1 MPTNN
6 KRIAKNTFILYT
18 RQILFIFLGLY
29 TSRIVLQNLGVEDY
43 GIYGVVGGLVGFMSF
58 LNTALA
64 TSSSRFLTFALGQG
78 DLGKARLTFMSTFT
92 IHVTLGLIVFV
103 IGELIGPWMIST
115 KLVIPENRVFAAQVA
130 FQLSLLTTC
139 LGISQV
145 PYSAT
150 IVAHEQMGIYAYM
163 TIWDV
168 LARLIVALSLLW
180 CSFDKLIFFASFL
193 CLNSICVQ
201 LFYRFYCG
209 YKFPEAVTKFYV
221 DKKIF
226 KEIANFSIW
235 SFIQSLV
242 NALASQGITIVI
254 GLFFNPVVTAARSI
268 AMRVSQMT
276 TQFIGNFRQAMNPQI
291 VKLYASGEFDEFR
304 KLTLHSGLY
313 SFYIM
318 WIFCLPICLLSKP
331 LLTLWLGTPPPQ
343 ADIFC
348 CIQLLSTLFWLFD
361 ASFQEG
367 IVATGDIK
375 YSTIHTCWISALQ
388 LPITYVM
395 FKLGYDPV
403 WAFILNCIFGAI
415 IGCCLK
421 PWLLIRFVGFRIRD
435 FVYVYRKSLSVAL
448 ISSII
453 PILVS
458 VIISSNII
466 IHFLVVG
473 FVSFSCCVVTIMY
486 VGIDKKMRM
495 KLFDFV
501 SKKISVFK
509 IKK

>member
-43 GIYGVVGGLVGFMSF
+43 GIYGVVGGIVGFMSF

-193 CLNSICVQ
+193 CLNSI
-201 LFYRFYCG
+201 
-209 YKFPEAVTKFYV
+209 
-221 DKKIF
+221 
-226 KEIANFSIW
+226 
-235 SFIQSLV
+235 
-242 NALASQGITIVI
+242 
-254 GLFFNPVVTAARSI
+254 
-268 AMRVSQMT
+268 
-276 TQFIGNFRQAMNPQI
+276 QI
-291 VKLYASGEFDEFR
+291 L
-304 KLTLHSGLY
+304 L
-313 SFYIM
+313 
-318 WIFCLPICLLSKP
+318 CL
-331 LLTLWLGTPPPQ
+331 
-343 ADIFC
+343 
-348 CIQLLSTLFWLFD
+348 
-361 ASFQEG
+361 
-367 IVATGDIK
+367 
-375 YSTIHTCWISALQ
+375 
-388 LPITYVM
+388 
-395 FKLGYDPV
+395 
-403 WAFILNCIFGAI
+403 
-415 IGCCLK
+415 
-421 PWLLIRFVGFRIRD
+421 
-435 FVYVYRKSLSVAL
+435 
-448 ISSII
+448 
-453 PILVS
+453 
-458 VIISSNII
+458 
-466 IHFLVVG
+466 
-473 FVSFSCCVVTIMY
+473 
-486 VGIDKKMRM
+486 
-495 KLFDFV
+495 
-501 SKKISVFK
+501 
-509 IKK
+509 